1 MRLSLPVFACLGTL
15 GSPLL
20 PALGAAPP
28 VDAKAIDAAVRRSL
42 EAWQVPGAAVGIV
55 RDGEVVYLKGHG
67 VREVGGKDAVTP
79 DTLFPIA
86 SCTKAFTTA
95 AMALLVDEGKLGW
108 DDPVRKHV
116 PFFRLSDPLA
126 DANVTLRDL
135 VCHRTGLAGHD
146 LLWYHSPWPIEEIV
160 RRAGRLPLDRPFR
173 TTFQYQSAMF
183 MAAGLAAQSAA
194 GQPWEQ
200 FVQKRLLDPL
210 EMKATVFTSTAALRS
225 ADCASPHRVNGLGQT
240 EVMPRYPMKTP
251 DPAGSVH
258 SSARDLCKWLRFHL
272 DDGTVGMRRIVS
284 AKELGQ
290 THTPQTVIGLDRRAR
305 ALWPDTVQM
314 SYGMAWVI
322 QDHRGHKLISHS
334 GAIDGFR
341 AHLTMVPEQRLG
353 IVVLGNLHHTRMNLA
368 LSNTLLDLLLG
379 LPRKDWDRLIGD
391 VMRQGEREEAAK
403 ARARRDRRHHGTRP
417 SREAAAYA
425 GDYEHPAYGTAHVS
439 LERGRLVWRWNNFG
453 GPLEH
458 FHYDTFV
465 LPDAVLGEP
474 HVVFTLAEDGAVA
487 AVKVLGHM
495 NVEFRRVKGKK

>member
-1 MRLSLPVFACLGTL
+1 MRPFLSSVVCVLALSSLRLP
-15 GSPLL
+15 
-20 PALGAAPP
+20 GAAATPP
-28 VDAKAIDAAVRRSL
+28 LDTKAIAAAVRRSL
-42 EAWQVPGAAVGIV
+42 EVWHVPGAAVGIV

-67 VREVGGKDAVTP
+67 VREIDGKDAVTP

-95 AMALLVDEGKLGW
+95 AMAALVDDGKMGW

-116 PFFRLSDPLA
+116 PFFRLADPLA

-146 LLWYHSPWPIEEIV
+146 LLWYHAPWSVEETV

-183 MAAGLAAQSAA
+183 MAAGLAVQSAA

-210 EMKATVFTSTAALRS
+210 EMKGTVFTSTAALRS
-225 ADCASPHRVNGLGQT
+225 ADCASPHRINGQGQA
-240 EVMPRYPMKTP
+240 EVMPRYPLNAP
-251 DPAGSVH
+251 DPAGSIH
-258 SSARDLCKWLRFHL
+258 SSPRDLCKWLRFHL
-272 DDGTVGMRRIVS
+272 DEGRAGERRIVS
-284 AKELGQ
+284 ARELGQ
-290 THTPQTVIGLDRRAR
+290 THTPQMVISLDRRAR

-322 QDHRGHKLISHS
+322 QDHRGQKLVSHS

-341 AHLTMVPEQRLG
+341 AHLTLVPEHRLG

-368 LSNTLLDLLLG
+368 LSNTLLDLLLD
-379 LPRKDWDRLIGD
+379 LPRKDWDRLIRD
-391 VMRQGEREEAAK
+391 VMVQGEREEAAK
-403 ARARRDRRHHGTRP
+403 ARARQERRHHGTRP

-425 GDYEHPAYGTAHVS
+425 GAYEHPAYGTVHVNV
-439 LERGRLVWRWNNFG
+439 ERGRLVWRWNDFS

-474 HVVFTLAEDGAVA
+474 HVVFTLGEDGGVA
-487 AVKVLGHM
+487 GMKVLGNL
-495 NVEFRRVKGKK
+495 NVEFRRVKRKK

>member
-1 MRLSLPVFACLGTL
+1 MRISLAAFACLGLL
-15 GSPLL
+15 GSPLS
-20 PALGAAPP
+20 PGRTAAPP
-28 VDAKAIDAAVRRSL
+28 LDAKAIDAAIRRSL
-42 EAWQVPGAAVGIV
+42 EAWHVPGAAVGIV
-55 RDGEVVYLKGHG
+55 RDGEVIYLKGHG
-67 VREVGGKDAVTP
+67 TREVGGKDTVTP

-86 SCTKAFTTA
+86 SCTKAFTTT
-95 AMALLVDEGKLGW
+95 AMAALVDDGKMGW

-146 LLWYHSPWPIEEIV
+146 LLWYHSPWSPEEIV

-194 GQPWEQ
+194 GEPWEQ
-200 FVQKRLLDPL
+200 FVRKRLLDPL
-210 EMKATVFTSTAALRS
+210 EMNATVFTSTAALRS
-225 ADCASPHRVNGLGQT
+225 ADRASPHRINGQGQA
-240 EVMPRYPMKTP
+240 EVMPRYPLKTP

-272 DDGTVGMRRIVS
+272 DEGTVGNRRLVS

-290 THTPQTVIGLDRRAR
+290 THTPQTVIRLDRRAR

-322 QDHRGHKLISHS
+322 QDHRGHKLVSHS
-334 GAIDGFR
+334 GATDGFR
-341 AHLTMVPEQRLG
+341 AHLTLVPGKRLG
-353 IVVLGNLHHTRMNLA
+353 IVILGNLHHTRMNLA

-379 LPRKDWDRLIGD
+379 LPRKDWDRLMGD
-391 VMRQGEREEAAK
+391 VMREGEREEAAK
-403 ARARRDRRHHGTRP
+403 ARASRERRHHGTRP

-439 LERGRLVWRWNNFG
+439 VERGRLVWRWNNFG
-453 GPLEH
+453 GPLGH

-474 HVVFTLAEDGAVA
+474 HVVFTLGEDGGVERM
-487 AVKVLGHM
+487 KVLGHL

>member
-1 MRLSLPVFACLGTL
+1 MRPFLSSVVCLLALSALCLPCA
-15 GSPLL
+15 
-20 PALGAAPP
+20 AAAPP

-42 EAWQVPGAAVGIV
+42 EVWHVPGAAVGIV

-67 VREVGGKDAVTP
+67 TREVGGKDAVTP
-79 DTLFPIA
+79 DTFFPIA
-86 SCTKAFTTA
+86 SCTKAFTTV
-95 AMALLVDEGKLGW
+95 AMAALVDDGKMGW

-146 LLWYHSPWPIEEIV
+146 LLWYHAPWSVEEIV

-183 MAAGLAAQSAA
+183 MAAGLAVQSAA
-194 GQPWEQ
+194 GEPWEQ

-225 ADCASPHRVNGLGQT
+225 ADCASPHRVNAQGQT
-240 EVMPRYPMKTP
+240 EVMPRYPLKAP

-258 SSARDLCKWLRFHL
+258 SSARDLCRWLHFHL
-272 DDGTVGMRRIVS
+272 DEGRAGERRLVS

-290 THTPQTVIGLDRRAR
+290 THTPQMVIGLDRRAR

-322 QDHRGHKLISHS
+322 QDHRGHKLVSHS

-341 AHLTMVPEQRLG
+341 AHLTMVPEKRLG
-353 IVVLGNLHHTRMNLA
+353 IVILGNLHHTRMNLA
-368 LSNTLLDLLLG
+368 LSNTLLDLLLD
-379 LPRKDWDRLIGD
+379 LPRKDWDRLIRE
-391 VMRQGEREEAAK
+391 VMLQGEREEAEK
-403 ARARRDRRHHGTRP
+403 ARARQERRHHGTRP

-439 LERGRLVWRWNNFG
+439 LDRGRLVWRWNNFA

-474 HVVFTLAEDGAVA
+474 HVVFTLGEDGGVA
-487 AVKVLGHM
+487 SMKVLGHL
-495 NVEFRRVKGKK
+495 NAEFRRVKRKK

>member
-1 MRLSLPVFACLGTL
+1 MRPFLSSVVCLLVLGSLP
-15 GSPLL
+15 L
-20 PALGAAPP
+20 PGAAAPP

-42 EAWQVPGAAVGIV
+42 EVWQVPGVAVGIV
-55 RDGEVVYLKGHG
+55 RDGEVIYLKGHG
-67 VREVGGKDAVTP
+67 VREAGGKDAITP
-79 DTLFPIA
+79 DTLFPVA

-95 AMALLVDEGKLGW
+95 AMAILVDEGKMGW

-146 LLWYHSPWPIEEIV
+146 LLWYRSPWSVEEIV

-173 TTFQYQSAMF
+173 TAFQYQSAMF
-183 MAAGLAAQSAA
+183 MAAGLAVQSAA

-225 ADCASPHRVNGLGQT
+225 ADCASPHRINGLGRA
-240 EVMPRYPMKTP
+240 EVMPRYPLKAP
-251 DPAGSVH
+251 DPAGSIH

-272 DDGTVGMRRIVS
+272 DEGSVGERRLVS
-284 AKELGQ
+284 ARELGQ
-290 THTPQTVIGLDRRAR
+290 THTPQMVIGLDRHAR
-305 ALWPDTVQM
+305 ALWPDTAQM

-322 QDHRGHKLISHS
+322 QDHRGHKLVSHS

-341 AHLTMVPEQRLG
+341 AHLTMVPDQRLG
-353 IVVLGNLHHTRMNLA
+353 IVILGNLHHTRMNLA

-379 LPRKDWDRLIGD
+379 LPRKDWDGLI
-391 VMRQGEREEAAK
+391 REALLRGEREEAEK
-403 ARARRDRRHHGTRP
+403 ARARKERRHHGTRP

-439 LERGRLVWRWNNFG
+439 VERGRLVWRWNHFG

-474 HVVFTLAEDGAVA
+474 HIVFTLGEDGGV
-487 AVKVLGHM
+487 VSMKVLGNM
-495 NVEFRRVKGKK
+495 NVEFRRVKKK